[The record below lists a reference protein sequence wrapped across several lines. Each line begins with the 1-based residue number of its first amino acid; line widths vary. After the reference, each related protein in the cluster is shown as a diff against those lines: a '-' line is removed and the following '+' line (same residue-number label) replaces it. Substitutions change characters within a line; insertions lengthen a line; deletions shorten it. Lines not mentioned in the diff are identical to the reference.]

1 MQRLK
6 LLFKT
11 FFSDP
16 VEPIPLSYNLAAVK
30 KELFEVLSIAPEEA
44 RSVRQAIIAGDVD
57 GGYYI
62 GECCCIKGIIAAKLG
77 IPVKNLEQTYGIGL
91 NQRSYLENFLFNIV
105 EGDTPES
112 SAFSR
117 AILEWCDE
125 FIAAQ
130 NALKLRRAV
139 EADIAEVLAAA
150 MSAPEPEAAPAP
162 EREMTSF

>member
-1 MQRLK
+1 MGRLK
-6 LLFKT
+6 LLLKT

-16 VEPIPLSYNLAAVK
+16 VEPIPPSYNQEAVK

-44 RSVRQAIIAGDVD
+44 KSVRQAIVAGEVD

-77 IPVKNLEQTYGIGL
+77 IPVKNLEESYGIGL
-91 NQRSYLENFLFNIV
+91 NHRSYLENFLFNIV

-117 AILEWCDE
+117 AILEWSDE

-130 NALKLRRAV
+130 NALKLRQAV
-139 EADIAEVLAAA
+139 EAGIEEVLG
-150 MSAPEPEAAPAP
+150 SVLPENIKGEEPGLIPV
-162 EREMTSF
+162 

>member
-1 MQRLK
+1 MRRLK

-16 VEPIPLSYNLAAVK
+16 VEPIPPSYNLAAVK
-30 KELFEVLSIAPEEA
+30 KELWEVLSIAPDEA
-44 RSVRQAIIAGDVD
+44 KAVRQAVISGDID

-77 IPVKNLEQTYGIGL
+77 IPVKNLEEAYGIGL
-91 NQRSYLENFLFNIV
+91 NQRSSLENFLFNIV

-117 AILEWCDE
+117 ALLEWCDE
-125 FIAAQ
+125 FIAEQ
-130 NALKLRRAV
+130 KALKLRRAV
-139 EADIAEVLAAA
+139 EADLEEVLAAA
-150 MSAPEPEAAPAP
+150 IPKLEVEQNPEKEK
-162 EREMTSF
+162 TIL